1 MLSSTEQ
8 IAFVLL
14 VLVCGGLAFQ
24 GFRRIFVIVSQGK
37 PSYRTD
43 EFLSRL
49 IKALIEVGL
58 QKPLF
63 KSRPIVSLFHAF
75 IFFGFSFYLLVN
87 FNDLLEAYVSGWTT
101 IDSSHPVALGFNLFS
116 DLFSILVL
124 IGIIYFLIR
133 RFIGKPRV
141 FEFNRN
147 VKLQTKVV
155 GGGIRRDSLI
165 VGIFIILHVGSRW
178 LGTAFHLA
186 ERETTEWSLP
196 TASLVAPLF
205 FGWSD
210 LETGI
215 HVTWWLAMG
224 LIVLFLPYFPRSKH
238 IHIFLAPLNL
248 AFTNRE
254 ANGKLME
261 PVDSS
266 KPGASTLDELPW
278 KQVLDSYACIMCT
291 RCHEVCPAHESGIPL
306 SPSAL
311 EINKRYFINQNSS
324 DLAGGKLKL
333 DLLQEAISSD
343 AVWSCTTCM
352 ACVEVCPV
360 GNEPMQDILQIRR
373 KLVFDARMPDELSNA
388 LRSLDEQGN
397 SFGESS
403 RKRTRWTRDL
413 DFPIKDA
420 SKETVEYLWYVGDFA
435 SFNQNCT
442 EKTRKFA
449 EVLTTA
455 GVDFGILMKDEKSAG
470 NDARRVG
477 EEGLFD
483 ALAEDN
489 IQTLENCDFK
499 HILTT
504 DPHTYNTLLNEYP
517 SKGGVYSVKHY
528 STLLMELIN
537 SGKIEITKP
546 LKIKGTYHDPCYLG
560 RYNGI
565 FDAPREVMRQCG
577 VEQLEMSRNR
587 TNSFCCGAGGG
598 QVWKKEHEDM
608 KQRPSENRIEE
619 ALLTGANYFT
629 VACPKDMTMYS
640 DAVKTS
646 GNEKNMTVRDLVD
659 YVAEAMELEKLTNE
673 ETYESVPESSK
684 VENNAAE
691 FQE

>member
-1 MLSSTEQ
+1 MLSSIEQ
-8 IAFVLL
+8 IAFILL
-14 VLVCGGLAFQ
+14 IVVCGGLAFH
-24 GFRRIFVIVSQGK
+24 GFRKIYLVVSQGK

-43 EFLSRL
+43 DFAFRL
-49 IKALIEVGL
+49 IKALFDVGL

-63 KSRPIVSLFHAF
+63 KARPIVSLFHAF

-87 FNDLLEAYVSGWTT
+87 VNDLLEAYVEGWTT
-101 IDSSHPVALGFNLFS
+101 IGSSNPVAVAFNFFS
-116 DLFSILVL
+116 DIFSMFVLV
-124 IGIIYFLIR
+124 GIVFFLIR
-133 RFIGKPRV
+133 RFLAKPKV
-141 FEFNRN
+141 FEFNSN
-147 VKLQTKVV
+147 VLLQDEVTE
-155 GGGIRRDSLI
+155 GGIRRDSLV
-165 VGIFIILHVGSRW
+165 VGIFIIVHVGSRW

-186 ERETTEWSLP
+186 EREITEWSMP

-205 FGWSD
+205 FGWTG
-210 LETGI
+210 LEHGI

-248 AFTNRE
+248 AFTSRE
-254 ANGKLME
+254 SKGRLMD

-266 KPGASTLDELPW
+266 NPGAVYLDDLPW
-278 KQVLDSYACIMCT
+278 KQVFDSYACIMCT
-291 RCHEVCPAHESGIPL
+291 RCHEVCPAHQSGTPL

-324 DLAGGKLKL
+324 ELAGRTRKL
-333 DLLQEAISSD
+333 DLLKEAISED

-360 GNEPMQDILQIRR
+360 GNEPMHDILQIRR
-373 KLVFDARMPDELSNA
+373 KLVFDAQMPDELADA

-403 RKRTRWTRDL
+403 RKRTRWTKDL
-413 DFPIKDA
+413 DFSIKDA
-420 SKETVEYLWYVGDFA
+420 SKEPVEYLWYVGDFA
-435 SFNQNCT
+435 SFNQNCVDT
-442 EKTRKFA
+442 TRKVA
-449 EVLTTA
+449 EVLNA
-455 GVDFGILMKDEKSAG
+455 SDVNFGIIMKGEKSAG

-483 ALAEDN
+483 ALADEN
-489 IQTLENCDFK
+489 IQSLENCEFQ

-504 DPHTYNTLLNEYP
+504 DPHTYNALRNEYP
-517 SKGGVYSVKHY
+517 SRGGVYSVKHY
-528 STLLMELIN
+528 STLLLELIL
-537 SGKIEITKP
+537 SGRIKITNP
-546 LKIKGTYHDPCYLG
+546 LKIQGTYHDPCYLG

-565 FDAPREVMRQCG
+565 FDAPREVMRHCG
-577 VEQLEMSRNR
+577 VELFEMTRNR

-619 ALLTGANYFT
+619 ALITGANHFT
-629 VACPKDMTMYS
+629 VACPKDMSMYS

-646 GNEKNMTVRDLVD
+646 GNEENIVVSDLVD
-659 YVAEAMELEKLTNE
+659 YVAEAMELNKL
-673 ETYESVPESSK
+673 K
-684 VENNAAE
+684 
-691 FQE
+691 

>member
-1 MLSSTEQ
+1 M
-8 IAFVLL
+8 
-14 VLVCGGLAFQ
+14 
-24 GFRRIFVIVSQGK
+24 
-37 PSYRTD
+37 
-43 EFLSRL
+43 
-49 IKALIEVGL
+49 
-58 QKPLF
+58 
-63 KSRPIVSLFHAF
+63 
-75 IFFGFSFYLLVN
+75 
-87 FNDLLEAYVSGWTT
+87 
-101 IDSSHPVALGFNLFS
+101 ALGFNLFS
-116 DLFSILVL
+116 DLFSVLVL

-141 FEFNRN
+141 FEFNKN
-147 VKLQTKVV
+147 VKLQNKVSE
-155 GGGIRRDSLI
+155 GGIRKDSLI

-178 LGTAFHLA
+178 LGSAFHLA
-186 ERETTEWSLP
+186 EREVAEWSMP

-205 FGWSD
+205 LGWSG

-224 LIVLFLPYFPRSKH
+224 LIVLFIPYFPYSKH

-248 AFTNRE
+248 AFANRE

-261 PVDSS
+261 PADSS

-278 KQVLDSYACIMCT
+278 KQVFDSYACIMCT
-291 RCHEVCPAHESGIPL
+291 RCHEVCPAHESGSPL

-324 DLAGGKLKL
+324 DLASGKLKL

-373 KLVFDARMPDELSNA
+373 KLVFDAKMPDELSDA

-420 SKETVEYLWYVGDFA
+420 SKEKVEYLWYVGDFA
-435 SFNQNCT
+435 SFNQNCI
-442 EKTRKFA
+442 EKTRKVA
-449 EVLTTA
+449 EVLTAA

-489 IQTLENCDFK
+489 IQTLENCDFQ

-504 DPHTYNTLLNEYP
+504 DPHTYNTLRNEYP

-528 STLLMELIN
+528 STLLMELIL
-537 SGKIEITKP
+537 SGRIKITKP
-546 LKIKGTYHDPCYLG
+546 LKLKATYHDPCYLG

-577 VEQLEMSRNR
+577 VELLEMSRNR

-629 VACPKDMTMYS
+629 VACPKDMSMYS

-646 GNEKNMTVRDLVD
+646 GNENNMAVRDLVD
-659 YVAEAMELEKLTNE
+659 YVAEAMELEKMTNE
-673 ETYESVPESSK
+673 KTYEAVKESSI
-684 VENNAAE
+684 VEKDASE
-691 FQE
+691 LQV

>member
-14 VLVCGGLAFQ
+14 VLVCGGVAFQ

-186 ERETTEWSLP
+186 ERETAEWSLP

-205 FGWSD
+205 FGWSG

-254 ANGKLME
+254 AKGKLLD
-261 PVDSS
+261 PVDESN
-266 KPGASTLDELPW
+266 PGAAPLDELPW
-278 KQVLDSYACIMCT
+278 KQVFDSYACMMCT
-291 RCHEVCPAHESGIPL
+291 RCHEVCPAHQSGTPL

-311 EINKRYFINQNSS
+311 EINKRYFINQHVSG
-324 DLAGGKLKL
+324 LAKGSTKL
-333 DLLQEAISSD
+333 DLLKDAISED

-373 KLVFDARMPDELSNA
+373 KLVFDARMPDELSDA

-403 RKRTRWTRDL
+403 RKRTRWTREL
-413 DFPIKDA
+413 NFEIKDA
-420 SKETVEYLWYVGDFA
+420 SKESVEYLWFVGDFA
-435 SFNQNCT
+435 SFNQNCV
-442 EKTRKFA
+442 ENTRRVA
-449 EVLTTA
+449 EVLNEA
-455 GVDFGILMKDEKSAG
+455 GVDFGILMKEEKSAG

-483 ALAEDN
+483 ALAEEN
-489 IQTLENCDFK
+489 IKTLENCDFQ

-528 STLLMELIN
+528 STLLLELIL
-537 SGKIEITKP
+537 SGRIKIIKP

-577 VEQLEMSRNR
+577 VELLEMPRNR
-587 TNSFCCGAGGG
+587 NNSFCCGAGGG

-646 GNEKNMTVRDLVD
+646 GNEEKMVVRDLID
-659 YVAEAMELEKLTNE
+659 YVFEAMDLPEDSRKSNE
-673 ETYESVPESSK
+673 
-684 VENNAAE
+684 
-691 FQE
+691 

>member
-1 MLSSTEQ
+1 M
-8 IAFVLL
+8 
-14 VLVCGGLAFQ
+14 
-24 GFRRIFVIVSQGK
+24 
-37 PSYRTD
+37 
-43 EFLSRL
+43 
-49 IKALIEVGL
+49 
-58 QKPLF
+58 
-63 KSRPIVSLFHAF
+63 
-75 IFFGFSFYLLVN
+75 
-87 FNDLLEAYVSGWTT
+87 
-101 IDSSHPVALGFNLFS
+101 
-116 DLFSILVL
+116 
-124 IGIIYFLIR
+124 
-133 RFIGKPRV
+133 
-141 FEFNRN
+141 
-147 VKLQTKVV
+147 
-155 GGGIRRDSLI
+155 
-165 VGIFIILHVGSRW
+165 
-178 LGTAFHLA
+178 
-186 ERETTEWSLP
+186 P
-196 TASLVAPLF
+196 TASLAAPLF
-205 FGWSD
+205 FGWGG

-224 LIVLFLPYFPRSKH
+224 LIVLFIPYFPHSKH

-248 AFTNRE
+248 AFASRE
-254 ANGKLME
+254 ANGKLVE

-266 KPGASTLDELPW
+266 NPGALNLDELPW
-278 KQVLDSYACIMCT
+278 KQVFDSYACIMCT
-291 RCHEVCPAHESGIPL
+291 RCHEVCPAHESGTPL

-324 DLAGGKLKL
+324 ELAGGKLKL
-333 DLLQEAISSD
+333 DLLQEAISAD

-373 KLVFDARMPDELSNA
+373 KLVFDANMSDELSDA

-413 DFPIKDA
+413 DFQIKDA

-528 STLLMELIN
+528 STLLMELIH
-537 SGKIEITKP
+537 SGEIKITKP

-577 VEQLEMSRNR
+577 VELLEMPRNR

-659 YVAEAMELEKLTNE
+659 YVAEAMELEKLKNE
-673 ETYESVPESSK
+673 ETYESVPESSI
-684 VENNAAE
+684 VENDASE
-691 FQE
+691 LQE

>member
-1 MLSSTEQ
+1 MQE
-8 IAFVLL
+8 
-14 VLVCGGLAFQ
+14 
-24 GFRRIFVIVSQGK
+24 
-37 PSYRTD
+37 
-43 EFLSRL
+43 
-49 IKALIEVGL
+49 
-58 QKPLF
+58 
-63 KSRPIVSLFHAF
+63 
-75 IFFGFSFYLLVN
+75 
-87 FNDLLEAYVSGWTT
+87 
-101 IDSSHPVALGFNLFS
+101 
-116 DLFSILVL
+116 
-124 IGIIYFLIR
+124 
-133 RFIGKPRV
+133 
-141 FEFNRN
+141 
-147 VKLQTKVV
+147 
-155 GGGIRRDSLI
+155 GGIRSDSLI

-186 ERETTEWSLP
+186 EREVAEWSMP

-205 FGWSD
+205 LGWSG

-224 LIVLFLPYFPRSKH
+224 LIVLFIPYFPHSKH

-248 AFTNRE
+248 AFASRE
-254 ANGKLME
+254 ANGKLVE

-266 KPGASTLDELPW
+266 NPGALNLDELPW
-278 KQVLDSYACIMCT
+278 KQVFDSYACIMCT
-291 RCHEVCPAHESGIPL
+291 RCHEVCPAHESGTPL

-324 DLAGGKLKL
+324 ELAGGKLKL
-333 DLLQEAISSD
+333 DLLQEAISAD

-373 KLVFDARMPDELSNA
+373 KLVFDANMPDELSDA

-413 DFPIKDA
+413 DFQIKDA

-528 STLLMELIN
+528 STLLMELIH
-537 SGKIEITKP
+537 SGEIKITKP

-577 VEQLEMSRNR
+577 VELLEMPRNR

-659 YVAEAMELEKLTNE
+659 YVAEAMELEKLKNE
-673 ETYESVPESSK
+673 ETYESVPESSI
-684 VENNAAE
+684 VENDASE
-691 FQE
+691 LQE

>member
-1 MLSSTEQ
+1 MLSTTEQ
-8 IAFVLL
+8 IAFFLL
-14 VLVCGGLAFQ
+14 VLICGGLASR
-24 GFRRIFVIVSQGK
+24 GFRKIYVIVSQGK
-37 PSYRTD
+37 PSYRID
-43 EFLSRL
+43 NFPSRL
-49 IKALIEVGL
+49 IKALIDVGL

-63 KSRPIVSLFHAF
+63 KSRPIVSLFHSF

-87 FNDLLEAYVSGWTT
+87 INDLLEAYIEGWTT
-101 IDSSHPVALGFNLFS
+101 IGSSNPVVWGFNLFS
-116 DLFSILVL
+116 DLFSVLVL

-141 FEFNRN
+141 FEFNKN
-147 VKLQTKVV
+147 VKLQKKVEE
-155 GGGIRRDSLI
+155 GGIRSDSLI

-186 ERETTEWSLP
+186 EREVGEWSMP

-205 FGWSD
+205 FGWGG

-224 LIVLFLPYFPRSKH
+224 LIVLFIPYFPHSKH

-248 AFTNRE
+248 AFASRE
-254 ANGKLME
+254 ANGKLVE

-266 KPGASTLDELPW
+266 NPGALNLDELPW
-278 KQVLDSYACIMCT
+278 KQVFDSYACIMCT
-291 RCHEVCPAHESGIPL
+291 RCHEVCPAHESGTPL
-306 SPSAL
+306 SPSAF

-324 DLAGGKLKL
+324 ELAGGKLKL
-333 DLLQEAISSD
+333 DLLQEAISAD

-373 KLVFDARMPDELSNA
+373 KLVFDANMSDELSDA

-413 DFPIKDA
+413 DFQIKDA
-420 SKETVEYLWYVGDFA
+420 SKEKVEYLWYVGDFA

-528 STLLMELIN
+528 STLLMELIH
-537 SGKIEITKP
+537 SGEIKITKP

-577 VEQLEMSRNR
+577 VELLEMPRNR

-659 YVAEAMELEKLTNE
+659 YVAEAMELEKLKN
-673 ETYESVPESSK
+673 
-684 VENNAAE
+684 
-691 FQE
+691 

>member
-1 MLSSTEQ
+1 M
-8 IAFVLL
+8 
-14 VLVCGGLAFQ
+14 
-24 GFRRIFVIVSQGK
+24 
-37 PSYRTD
+37 
-43 EFLSRL
+43 
-49 IKALIEVGL
+49 
-58 QKPLF
+58 
-63 KSRPIVSLFHAF
+63 
-75 IFFGFSFYLLVN
+75 
-87 FNDLLEAYVSGWTT
+87 
-101 IDSSHPVALGFNLFS
+101 ALGFNLFS
-116 DLFSILVL
+116 DLFSVLVL

-141 FEFNRN
+141 FEFNKN
-147 VKLQTKVV
+147 VKLQNKVSE
-155 GGGIRRDSLI
+155 GGIRRDSLL

-186 ERETTEWSLP
+186 EREVAEWSMP

-205 FGWSD
+205 FGWSG
-210 LETGI
+210 LEIGI

-224 LIVLFLPYFPRSKH
+224 LIVIFIPYFPYSKH

-248 AFTNRE
+248 AFANRE

-261 PVDSS
+261 PADSS
-266 KPGASTLDELPW
+266 KPGASNLDELPW
-278 KQVLDSYACIMCT
+278 KQIFDSYACIMCT
-291 RCHEVCPAHESGIPL
+291 RCHEVCPAHESGTPL

-324 DLAGGKLKL
+324 DLADGKLKL

-373 KLVFDARMPDELSNA
+373 KLVFDAKMPDELSDA

-435 SFNQNCT
+435 SFNQNCI

-449 EVLTTA
+449 EGLTAA

-489 IQTLENCDFK
+489 IQTLENCDFQ

-504 DPHTYNTLLNEYP
+504 DPHTYNTLRNEYP
-517 SKGGVYSVKHY
+517 SKGGIYSVKHY
-528 STLLMELIN
+528 STLLMELIH
-537 SGKIEITKP
+537 SGKINITKS
-546 LKIKGTYHDPCYLG
+546 LNIKGTYHDPCYLG

-565 FDAPREVMRQCG
+565 FDAPREVMKQCG
-577 VEQLEMSRNR
+577 VELLEMQRNR
-587 TNSFCCGAGGG
+587 TNSFCCGAGGW

-629 VACPKDMTMYS
+629 VACPKDMSMYS

-646 GNEKNMTVRDLVD
+646 GNENNMTVRDLVD
-659 YVAEAMELEKLTNE
+659 YVAEAMELEKMTNE
-673 ETYESVPESSK
+673 KTYEAVPESSK
-684 VENNAAE
+684 VENDASE
-691 FQE
+691 LQV

>member
-1 MLSSTEQ
+1 MLSLTEQ

-14 VLVCGGLAFQ
+14 VLVCGGVAFQ

-43 EFLSRL
+43 KFLSRL

-101 IDSSHPVALGFNLFS
+101 IDSSNPVALGFNLFS

-186 ERETTEWSLP
+186 ERETAEWSLP

-205 FGWSD
+205 FGWSG

-254 ANGKLME
+254 AKGKLLD
-261 PVDSS
+261 PVDGSN
-266 KPGASTLDELPW
+266 PGAATLDELPW
-278 KQVLDSYACIMCT
+278 KQVFDSYACIMCT
-291 RCHEVCPAHESGIPL
+291 RCHEVCPAHQSGTPL

-311 EINKRYFINQNSS
+311 EINKRYFINQHVSG
-324 DLAGGKLKL
+324 LAKGSTKL
-333 DLLQEAISSD
+333 DLLKDAISED

-373 KLVFDARMPDELSNA
+373 KLVFDARMPDELSDA

-403 RKRTRWTRDL
+403 RKRTRWTREL
-413 DFPIKDA
+413 DFEIKDA
-420 SKETVEYLWYVGDFA
+420 SKESVEYLWFVGDFA
-435 SFNQNCT
+435 SFNQNCV
-442 EKTRKFA
+442 ENTRRVA
-449 EVLTTA
+449 EVLNEA
-455 GVDFGILMKDEKSAG
+455 GVDFGILMKEEKSAG

-483 ALAEDN
+483 ALAEEN
-489 IQTLENCDFK
+489 IKTLENCDFQ

-528 STLLMELIN
+528 STLLLELIL
-537 SGKIEITKP
+537 SGRIKIIKP

-565 FDAPREVMRQCG
+565 FDAPREVMRHCG
-577 VEQLEMSRNR
+577 VELLEMPRNR

-598 QVWKKEHEDM
+598 QVWLKEHEEM

-619 ALLTGANYFT
+619 ALLLNVEYFT

-646 GNEKNMTVRDLVD
+646 GNEEKMVVRDLID
-659 YVAEAMELEKLTNE
+659 YVFEAMDLPEDSRKSNE
-673 ETYESVPESSK
+673 
-684 VENNAAE
+684 
-691 FQE
+691 